1 MGLFDK
7 LFSFGTTEEEIKPD
21 VLPVFGRYSDNNK
34 SKFQLEEWKKAEAS
48 YKAKKYDDAIVH
60 FFTYIRDED
69 INNVVFE
76 PNDENARF
84 HLYQGSKKITG
95 TIDNNCVRA
104 EVGIAKVV
112 KTSVPVMRQL
122 LEKNFQLYYSKFYLE
137 ENNIKLKI
145 YNNVTAANP
154 KKLYFALKELAIQ
167 ADRLDDILVDDFIA
181 LEAEGIGHI
190 QELTDEEKQI
200 KYDFFRYWLDK
211 TIAKVEKLNPNT
223 FAGGITYSLLNLVYK
238 LDYLL
243 LPEGKLTEKLEEVNS
258 AFWGVPQDTPAIK
271 RNAGML
277 TKLKELQAWKEED
290 VKKYFYK
297 TKHTFSLTK
306 PTSFKLVKET
316 INNTMKNIGWYSEND
331 HNDIA
336 LEMMEYSFAFSQFSY
351 SLPKPATQLFDILMH
366 VNHCDYYM
374 AMGYPEKLYVRSQKA
389 FDSESIKAK
398 IEAIN
403 EENKERYNLINIDTN
418 ALDFE
423 NLQSF
428 NFTLLAEIVKLDL
441 RKKK

>member
-7 LFSFGTTEEEIKPD
+7 LFSFGSSDEEIND
-21 VLPVFGRYSDNNK
+21 EGAHVFGRYSDNNK
-34 SKFQLEEWKKAEAS
+34 SKQQLAEWKKAEKS
-48 YKAKKYDDAIVH
+48 YKEKNYNDAIVQ
-60 FFTYIRDED
+60 FFTYIRDPEV
-69 INNVVFE
+69 NNVVFE
-76 PNDENARF
+76 PNDEQARF
-84 HLYQGSKKITG
+84 YIYQGSKKISG
-95 TIDNNCVRA
+95 TIDENCVRA

-112 KTSVPVMRQL
+112 NKSVPAMRQL

-137 ENNIKLKI
+137 DDNIKLKI
-145 YNNVTAANP
+145 YNNVVAANP
-154 KKLYFALKELAIQ
+154 KKMYFALKELAIQ
-167 ADRLDDILVDDFIA
+167 ADRLDDILVDDFAA
-181 LEAEGIGHI
+181 LEAEGTEHI
-190 QELTDEEKQI
+190 QELSDEEKQT
-200 KYDFFRYWLDK
+200 KYDFFKYWLDK
-211 TIAKVEKLNPNT
+211 TIAKVDKLNPNT
-223 FAGGITYSLLNLVYK
+223 FAVGITYMLLNLVYK

-243 LPEGKLTEKLEEVNS
+243 LPEGKLTEKLEAANS
-258 AFWGVPQDTPAIK
+258 AFWGVPQDTPSIK

-277 TKLKELQAWKEED
+277 EKLRELQTWKEED

-297 TKHTFSLTK
+297 TKHTFALTK
-306 PTSFKLVKET
+306 PTSFKNVVDT
-316 INNTMKNIGWYSEND
+316 INNTFQNIGWYREND

-374 AMGYPEKLYVRSQKA
+374 AMGHTHRLYDRASKK
-389 FDSESIKAK
+389 FDT
-398 IEAIN
+398 EAIKEKIVAVN
-403 EENKERYNLINIDTN
+403 EENKERYNLINIDVT

-428 NFTLLAEIVKLDL
+428 NFTLLSEIVKLDL